1 MIYSHGL
8 EVFVDAME
16 KYPEAAIGISSKNC
30 IPLNPF
36 PILLSPSQA
45 YQKHF
50 FEYGFLDFGPTGVII
65 RRDRFEQYGGFSGK
79 RYVGDQELWFKMA
92 ARHPVLELAPSLI
105 FWRQHEGQEYKMGL
119 EGIDKGYFM
128 MNLPL
133 LRDIMQDPLCPLS
146 NEQKSGFLKMREKQY
161 ARTLIKHIIKT
172 GELKKAMTAFSALK
186 ISIKD
191 IF

>member
-1 MIYSHGL
+1 MQ
-8 EVFVDAME
+8 
-16 KYPEAAIGISSKNC
+16 
-30 IPLNPF
+30 PF
-36 PILLSPSQA
+36 PLLLSPKEA

-65 RRDRFEQYGGFSGK
+65 RRSMFEQYGGFSGK
-79 RYVGDQELWFKMA
+79 RYVGDQELWFKLA
-92 ARHPVLELAPSLI
+92 ARHPVVELPPSLI

-133 LRDIMQDPLCPLS
+133 LRDTLNDTNCPLTP
-146 NEQKSGFLKMREKQY
+146 EQKRGVLQLREKQY
-161 ARTLIKHIIKT
+161 ARTLVKHVIKT
-172 GELKKAMTAFSALK
+172 GEVKKALTAFSALK
-186 ISIKD
+186 LSVKD